1 MEDLNSDAAEI
12 VVTVL
17 FDGYVKMENPKLMLA
32 NCTCTLVRGK
42 SSLTIV
48 DTRTAWD
55 TKDMINGK
63 FSIYC

>member
-1 MEDLNSDAAEI
+1 MEDLVADAAET

-17 FDGYVKMENPKLMLA
+17 FDGYAKMENPKLMLA

-42 SSLTIV
+42 SSLTII

-55 TKDMINGK
+55 AIDMKNGK
-63 FSIYC
+63 FLI